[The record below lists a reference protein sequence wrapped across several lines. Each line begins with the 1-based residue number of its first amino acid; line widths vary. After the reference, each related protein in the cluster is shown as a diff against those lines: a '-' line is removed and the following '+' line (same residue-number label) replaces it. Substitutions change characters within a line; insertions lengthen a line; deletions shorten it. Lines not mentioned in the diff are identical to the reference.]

1 MNNLVTINPNNVKYI
16 SEYFTNLI
24 FQLLYKDKIF
34 SQILSLPEFS
44 QPFEQAIDQYFQK
57 KAVSQN
63 IQLDI
68 NKMSDLSQNFDKL
81 LPKSNEEDG
90 FSMDENAF
98 DDIESENSFLE
109 KNAKSLRNIKTAQIQ
124 ARIVAFL
131 IPLLRSKLGPL
142 LSPLIGM
149 FGPVIGDIFEYLLE
163 SIEQII
169 KLIDV
174 AILEKLDPDFWKE
187 LILSYNAYDA
197 ITESKRSE
205 MYSIEAYNQMFEN
218 NAARGYDGKLHSQG
232 AYEVISDD
240 TKNQFSQQVVNNPE
254 IVQSRFQNDP
264 NLAPRIKSKMN
275 QYIASNNRRFVK
287 VAQQEMSSINQQ
299 ALDTLKS
306 VTPNWDISTV
316 IEEVHAVYQSQELSQ
331 EQKQQAINATINKYA
346 RAAQPLYKFL
356 KENNFPTPD
365 TAQ

>member
-44 QPFEQAIDQYFQK
+44 QPFEQAIDQFFQK
-57 KAVSQN
+57 TVSQN
-63 IQLDI
+63 IQLDL

-81 LPKSNEEDG
+81 LPKSNEEDDYS
-90 FSMDENAF
+90 SMDENAF

-109 KNAKSLRNIKTAQIQ
+109 KNAKSLRNIKTAQWQ
-124 ARIVAFL
+124 ARLVAFL
-131 IPLLRSKLGPL
+131 IPLLKSKLGPL

-149 FGPVIGDIFEYLLE
+149 FGPVIGKIFNVLLE
-163 SIEQII
+163 AIEQII
-169 KLIDV
+169 SVLD
-174 AILEKLDPDFWKE
+174 AALLEKLDPDFWKE
-187 LILSYNAYDA
+187 LVLSYNAYDA

-218 NAARGYDGKLHSQG
+218 NAPRGYDGKLHSQG

-264 NLAPRIKSKMN
+264 NLAPRIKDKMN

>member
-1 MNNLVTINPNNVKYI
+1 MNMTTLNPSNAKYI
-16 SEYFTNLI
+16 SDFFTNYV
-24 FQLLYKDKIF
+24 FEAASKDKLL
-34 SQILSLPEFS
+34 SQLFSLPEFS
-44 QPFEQAIDQYFQK
+44 QPLTQGINQFFQNSASQNIEIDLDKLSSINQNFDNLAPEPYENEENPYGSEDYGSSGFLGESFDERTAYSRKNIRTAQLYKDILLKLAPIVRNKIGPLLGKISIVGPLFETLFHTIMNLVDEIIQAID
-57 KAVSQN
+57 A
-63 IQLDI
+63 
-68 NKMSDLSQNFDKL
+68 
-81 LPKSNEEDG
+81 
-90 FSMDENAF
+90 
-98 DDIESENSFLE
+98 
-109 KNAKSLRNIKTAQIQ
+109 
-124 ARIVAFL
+124 
-131 IPLLRSKLGPL
+131 
-142 LSPLIGM
+142 
-149 FGPVIGDIFEYLLE
+149 
-163 SIEQII
+163 
-169 KLIDV
+169 

-264 NLAPRIKSKMN
+264 NLAPRIKDKMN

>member
-1 MNNLVTINPNNVKYI
+1 MNITTLNPSNAKYI
-16 SEYFTNLI
+16 SDFFTNYVFEAVSQDKFLS
-24 FQLLYKDKIF
+24 QLF
-34 SQILSLPEFS
+34 SLPEIS
-44 QPFEQAIDQYFQK
+44 QPLSQEINRFFQSN
-57 KAVSQN
+57 ASQN
-63 IQLDI
+63 IEIDLDKLSNI
-68 NKMSDLSQNFDKL
+68 NQNFDSS
-81 LPKSNEEDG
+81 LPKSYEDEENTYGNEDFASNDFLG
-90 FSMDENAF
+90 DSFENR
-98 DDIESENSFLE
+98 
-109 KNAKSLRNIKTAQIQ
+109 NAYSRNNIRTAQWAAQ
-124 ARIVAFL
+124 ALKYLVPIV
-131 IPLLRSKLGPL
+131 RGKLGPL
-142 LSPLIGM
+142 IGGLGT
-149 FGPVIGDIFEYLLE
+149 FGPLFETLFHMIMNFVE
-163 SIEQII
+163 KIS
-169 KLIDV
+169 DAV
-174 AILEKLDPDFWKE
+174 DAAILEKLDPDFWKE

-264 NLAPRIKSKMN
+264 NLAPRIKDKMN

>member
-1 MNNLVTINPNNVKYI
+1 MNMTTLNPSNAKYI
-16 SEYFTNLI
+16 SDFFTNYV
-24 FQLLYKDKIF
+24 FEAASKDKLL
-34 SQILSLPEFS
+34 SQLFSLPEFS
-44 QPFEQAIDQYFQK
+44 QPLAQGINQFFQNSS
-57 KAVSQN
+57 SQN
-63 IQLDI
+63 IEIDLD
-68 NKMSDLSQNFDKL
+68 KLSSMNQNFDNL
-81 LPKSNEEDG
+81 APEPYENEEIPYGSEDNGSSG
-90 FSMDENAF
+90 FLGESF
-98 DDIESENSFLE
+98 DDRTAYSR
-109 KNAKSLRNIKTAQIQ
+109 KNIRTAQWYKDILINL
-124 ARIVAFL
+124 APIV
-131 IPLLRSKLGPL
+131 RNKLGPL
-142 LSPLIGM
+142 LGSISYVGPL
-149 FGPVIGDIFEYLLE
+149 FETFFNVIMNLVDDIV
-163 SIEQII
+163 QAV
-169 KLIDV
+169 DA

-264 NLAPRIKSKMN
+264 NLAPRIKDKMN

>member
-24 FQLLYKDKIF
+24 FQLLYKDKTF

-44 QPFEQAIDQYFQK
+44 QPFGQAIDQFFQK
-57 KAVSQN
+57 AASQN

-68 NKMSDLSQNFDKL
+68 NKMSDFSQNFDKL
-81 LPKSNEEDG
+81 LPKSNEEDDY
-90 FSMDENAF
+90 SNVDENAF

-109 KNAKSLRNIKTAQIQ
+109 KNAKSLRNIKTAQWQ
-124 ARIVAFL
+124 ARLVAFL
-131 IPLLRSKLGPL
+131 IPLLKSKLGPL
-142 LSPLIGM
+142 LSPLISM
-149 FGPVIGDIFEYLLE
+149 FPMIETIFNFLLKAIEEIIGVLDA
-163 SIEQII
+163 
-169 KLIDV
+169 

-187 LILSYNAYDA
+187 LVLSYNAYDA

-218 NAARGYDGKLHSQG
+218 KAPRGYDGKLHSQG

-240 TKNQFSQQVVNNPE
+240 MKNQFSQQVVNNPE

-264 NLAPRIKSKMN
+264 NLAPRIKNKMN

-287 VAQQEMSSINQQ
+287 VAQQEMSQMNQQ

-316 IEEVHAVYQSQELSQ
+316 IKEVHAVYQSPDLAQ
-331 EQKQQAINATINKYA
+331 EQKQQAIDATINKYV